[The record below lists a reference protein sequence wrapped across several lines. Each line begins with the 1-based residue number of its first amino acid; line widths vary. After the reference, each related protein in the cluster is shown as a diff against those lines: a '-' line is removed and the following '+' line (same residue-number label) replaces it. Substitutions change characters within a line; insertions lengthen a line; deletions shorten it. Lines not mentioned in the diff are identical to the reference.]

1 MRAIAI
7 AAVAALALAGC
18 ASTTPRVQEVLVPV
32 SVPCKAA
39 IPDRPALAVDS
50 LPIGAG
56 IWEQMKALRA
66 ERNQRQGYE
75 KELEAAIQSCQ

>member
-18 ASTTPRVQEVLVPV
+18 ASTAPRVKEVLVPV

-39 IPDRPALAVDS
+39 IPDRPSLAVDS

>member
-7 AAVAALALAGC
+7 AAVAVLALAGC
-18 ASTTPRVQEVLVPV
+18 ASTAPRVQEVLVPV

-39 IPDRPALAVDS
+39 IPDRPALSVDL